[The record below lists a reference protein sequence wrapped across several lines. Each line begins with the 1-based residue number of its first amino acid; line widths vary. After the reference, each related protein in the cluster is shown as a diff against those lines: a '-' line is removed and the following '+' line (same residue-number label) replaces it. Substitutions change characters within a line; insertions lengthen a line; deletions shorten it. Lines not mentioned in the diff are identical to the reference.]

1 MYQVRIQPLVKMGV
15 FLFYFL
21 MLCIFPKNEFYFLNC
36 TLTSNTLQ
44 YQDYNTK
51 IPIPRY
57 TTNTKQYTP
66 IPRLQYQDTNTKIHY
81 QYTTNTLPIH
91 YQYQYTTT
99 TNTLPLPIHSNTK
112 IHSNTNTLQYQA
124 IPSNTQAIHSQA
136 IASMMRLWPSTSEVH
151 SLGSNPATGCLY

>member
-81 QYTTNTLPIH
+81 QYTTT
-91 YQYQYTTT
+91 
-99 TNTLPLPIHSNTK
+99 
-112 IHSNTNTLQYQA
+112 TNTLQYQDTLQYQYTP
-124 IPSNTQAIHSQA
+124 IPSNTKQY
-136 IASMMRLWPSTSEVH
+136 TSNTLTSNSKHDEAVALYIRGAFIRFESSH
-151 SLGSNPATGCLY
+151 WLSLLRTELFVF

>member
-57 TTNTKQYTP
+57 TTNTLP
-66 IPRLQYQDTNTKIHY
+66 I
-81 QYTTNTLPIH
+81 PIH
-91 YQYQYTTT
+91 YHYQYTTT
-99 TNTLPLPIHSNTK
+99 TNTLQYQD
-112 IHSNTNTLQYQA
+112 TLQYQYTP
-124 IPSNTQAIHSQA
+124 IPSNTKQY
-136 IASMMRLWPSTSEVH
+136 TSNTLTSNSKHDEAVALYIRGAFIRFESSH
-151 SLGSNPATGCLY
+151 WLSLLKTELFVF